1 MLPTKEELI
10 KRLRNDPMYVTA
22 LKMART
28 DEERKKIIATTEGF
42 LANFIDSLSPVFK
55 QVSNDKNLTS
65 HLQKVLNHNEQ
76 VVKESDGKNV
86 VSGSNS

>member
-10 KRLRNDPMYVTA
+10 KRLRSDPMYVTA